1 MINPLDLLSYIAITV
16 ILSLAIGAYI
26 GVAILISAK
35 VYLSYLTRVW
45 FRRSLKP
52 EVMSSLTFIVL
63 ISPLIGTMAYLIGL
77 TAAN

>member
-26 GVAILISAK
+26 GVALILSGK
-35 VYLSYLTRVW
+35 VYSSIVERTGYQSSKPDLFEILALIAMLAPLVGTGIYLLS
-45 FRRSLKP
+45 
-52 EVMSSLTFIVL
+52 
-63 ISPLIGTMAYLIGL
+63 L

>member
-52 EVMSSLTFIVL
+52 EGMSGLTFIVL